1 MVIEI
6 MPHSHIASLRM
17 FDVLWAL
24 EMEDMRKY
32 FLIIYIYIS
41 IIEIVSKDPFFAAIN

>member
-1 MVIEI
+1 
-6 MPHSHIASLRM
+6 M

-41 IIEIVSKDPFFAAIN
+41 IIEIVSKDPFFAAIK